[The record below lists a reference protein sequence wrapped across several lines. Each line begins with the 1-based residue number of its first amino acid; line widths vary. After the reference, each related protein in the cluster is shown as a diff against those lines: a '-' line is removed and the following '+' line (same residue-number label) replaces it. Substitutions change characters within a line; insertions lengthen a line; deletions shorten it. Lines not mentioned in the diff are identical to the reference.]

1 MSEAVFPLHIS
12 QALDRLIVPQLPAG
26 FTDRLAARIASG
38 DLPDD
43 LVDDDIRL
51 PVLRRPVRPTGWRR
65 SGRILI
71 VAASFGL
78 ATATAAAAGVFG
90 DPVYIPVVS
99 QALAS
104 AQIVELPP
112 EKALAEKQVK
122 AEKPATK
129 ELQQAAKSEVSG
141 KDKVLALITGLRADP
156 AFRVLT
162 KRERLDRVKI
172 EIDHL
177 LANGTVQKADVKAA
191 WTHLATE
198 RKAADQARLEQG
210 LPVPARRLADA
221 KPRVKPLSPEQKDK
235 VRDAV
240 AQLTDA
246 ERAELQVLRQKRRDA
261 APEERRAVQGEIRAF
276 WQRVGI
282 NPTVENAS
290 STPP

>member
-1 MSEAVFPLHIS
+1 M
-12 QALDRLIVPQLPAG
+12 
-26 FTDRLAARIASG
+26 
-38 DLPDD
+38 
-43 LVDDDIRL
+43 
-51 PVLRRPVRPTGWRR
+51 
-65 SGRILI
+65 
-71 VAASFGL
+71 
-78 ATATAAAAGVFG
+78 
-90 DPVYIPVVS
+90 
-99 QALAS
+99 
-104 AQIVELPP
+104 
-112 EKALAEKQVK
+112 K
-122 AEKPATK
+122 AEKPASK

-172 EIDHL
+172 EIDQL
-177 LANGTVQKADVKAA
+177 LANGTVQKTDVKAA

-210 LPVPARRLADA
+210 LPLPARRLAEA
-221 KPRVKPLSPEQKDK
+221 KPRAKPLSPEQKDK

-261 APEERRAVQGEIRAF
+261 APEERRAIQGEIRAF